1 MAQRRMFSKTI
12 TNSSQFLMMP
22 ESSQNLYFHLGMN
35 ADDDGFVEHF
45 GVMRMTGAKP
55 DDLKILAL
63 KKFVGIFDD
72 KVLVVLDWKENNYI
86 RSDRYTPS
94 KYLQIYKE
102 ELELLSIGIPS
113 GIPVVD
119 AGKDRIGKVRLGNKK
134 GEEVELPDFI
144 DREVW
149 NEWTLYRKEKGQSLT
164 PTSIK
169 RQLKF
174 LGENQKDYKAI
185 IEASIQNGWTGLFAL
200 KKDNKKN
207 QSVKNEK
214 YDKFNQ

>member
-1 MAQRRMFSKTI
+1 MFSKTI